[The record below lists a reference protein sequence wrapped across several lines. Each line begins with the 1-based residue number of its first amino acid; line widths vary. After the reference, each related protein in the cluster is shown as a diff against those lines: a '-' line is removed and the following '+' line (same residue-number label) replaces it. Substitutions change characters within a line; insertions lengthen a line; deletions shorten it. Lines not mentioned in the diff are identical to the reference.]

1 MDTQYHPAKVDQ
13 QQLSEIQALE
23 DQLGTV
29 VVAMDSQQNSYA
41 DLDEK
46 QLAELQA
53 AEKKMG
59 MVMLAFDR

>member
-1 MDTQYHPAKVDQ
+1 MDTQYHPAKVDR
-13 QQLSEIQALE
+13 QQLSEIKALE

-29 VVAMDSQQNSYA
+29 VVAMDSQQHAYA
-41 DLDEK
+41 NLDDK

-59 MVMLAFDR
+59 VVMLAFES